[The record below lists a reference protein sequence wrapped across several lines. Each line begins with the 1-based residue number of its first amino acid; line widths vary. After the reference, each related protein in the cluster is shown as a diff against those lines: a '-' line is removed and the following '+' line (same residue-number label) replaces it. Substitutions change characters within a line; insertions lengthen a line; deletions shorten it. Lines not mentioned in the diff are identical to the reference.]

1 MAGFGRACDVNTRPS
16 QAVKHPQILQIF
28 SVVFFF
34 FGWGVNFTASVQQR
48 LLQCSSISEVS
59 FDAFFALSEDVDHAM
74 IFR

>member
-28 SVVFFF
+28 SVVF
-34 FGWGVNFTASVQQR
+34 GGGGNFTASVQQR

-59 FDAFFALSEDVDHAM
+59 FDALFALSEEVDHAM